1 MKFTGHFIRHFTGH
15 FTDHFT
21 GHGAEQVAT
30 YRD

>member
-21 GHGAEQVAT
+21 GHGAEQLAT